1 MGNLQQK
8 IGCPFLSPSPMKK
21 NNFSILLLFSCL
33 FSYAQT
39 SESVI
44 AKASY
49 RLTHHYDTADFN
61 RINTENFIV
70 FLGNNSAHY
79 KSYDRQLQDS
89 AMLLSFKKEGAMAPP
104 NGRRYD
110 DEKIYSFYNEK
121 RMFTS
126 TKATLGKFIVER
138 SFPQIDW
145 KVLSEKKQLNGY
157 SCQKATG
164 SFHGRNYVAWF
175 TAELPFNA
183 GPWKLNGLPGL
194 IVHVT
199 DETERIQF
207 ELSGFQTVQNSGE
220 KTIWERKEL
229 LPISWDDY
237 KKLAKFSEEDPIGF
251 IEQRFGGKVTV
262 SPGNIPKHINPL
274 LPNSYINF
282 PLEAIKYY
290 SEY

>member
-1 MGNLQQK
+1 
-8 IGCPFLSPSPMKK
+8 MKK
-21 NNFSILLLFSCL
+21 NIFSTVLLLFSCL
-33 FSYAQT
+33 FCYAQT

-44 AKASY
+44 AKANY
-49 RLTHHYDTADFN
+49 KLTHRYDTADFN

-70 FLGNNSAHY
+70 YLGNSSAHY

-89 AMLLSFKKEGAMAPP
+89 AMLLSFQKEGAMAPP
-104 NGRRYD
+104 AGRRYD
-110 DEKIYSFYNEK
+110 DEEIYSYYNEM

-145 KVLSEKKQLNGY
+145 EILPEKKQLNGY
-157 SCQKATG
+157 NCQKAAG

-194 IVHVT
+194 IIHAT

-207 ELSGFQTVQNSGE
+207 ELSGFQTVENSVE
-220 KTIWERKEL
+220 KTIWDRKER
-229 LPISWDDY
+229 LPITWDDY
-237 KKLAKFSEEDPIGF
+237 KKLAKFAQDDPIGF

-262 SPGNIPKHINPL
+262 SPGSGPKHINPL
-274 LPNSYINF
+274 LPRSSINF
-282 PLEAIKYY
+282 PLEAINYY

>member
-1 MGNLQQK
+1 MK
-8 IGCPFLSPSPMKK
+8 INIFSTVLLS
-21 NNFSILLLFSCL
+21 FSCL

-44 AKASY
+44 AKANY
-49 RLTHHYDTADFN
+49 KLTHHYDTADIN

-70 FLGNNSAHY
+70 YLGNNSAHY

-89 AMLLSFKKEGAMAPP
+89 AMLMNFQKEGSMAPP
-104 NGRRYD
+104 TGRRYD
-110 DEKIYSFYNEK
+110 DEEIYSYYNEK
-121 RMFTS
+121 KIFTS

-145 KVLSEKKQLNGY
+145 KILSEKKQLNGY
-157 SCQKATG
+157 NCQKAAG

-175 TAELPFNA
+175 TTELPFNA

-194 IVHVT
+194 IIHAM

-207 ELSGFQTVQNSGE
+207 ELSGFQTVENSLE
-220 KTIWERKEL
+220 KTIWDKKER
-229 LPISWDDY
+229 LPITWDDY
-237 KKLAKFSEEDPIGF
+237 KKLAKFAQDDPIGF

-262 SPGNIPKHINPL
+262 SPGSAPKHNNPL
-274 LPNSYINF
+274 LPRSSINF
-282 PLEAIKYY
+282 PLEAITYY

>member
-1 MGNLQQK
+1 
-8 IGCPFLSPSPMKK
+8 MKK
-21 NNFSILLLFSCL
+21 TIFYTVLLLFSYL

-44 AKASY
+44 AKANY
-49 RLTHHYDTADFN
+49 KLTHHYDTADFN

-70 FLGNNSAHY
+70 YLGNSSAHY

-89 AMLLSFKKEGAMAPP
+89 AMLSSFQKEGAMAPP
-104 NGRRYD
+104 AGRRYD
-110 DEKIYSFYNEK
+110 DEEIYNYYNEK

-126 TKATLGKFIVER
+126 TTTLGKFIVER

-145 KVLSEKKQLNGY
+145 KILPEKKQLNGY
-157 SCQKATG
+157 NCQKAAG

-183 GPWKLNGLPGL
+183 GPWKLNGLPGF
-194 IVHVT
+194 IIHAT
-199 DETERIQF
+199 DETARILF
-207 ELSGFQTVQNSGE
+207 ELSGFHTVQNSVE
-220 KTIWERKEL
+220 KTIWDRKER
-229 LPISWDDY
+229 LPITWDDY
-237 KKLAKFSEEDPIGF
+237 KKLAKFAQEDPIGF

-262 SPGNIPKHINPL
+262 SPGAVPKHISPL
-274 LPNSYINF
+274 LPRSYINF
-282 PLEAIKYY
+282 PLEAINYY